1 MATATTPT
9 TSTTVGLLSLCSNL
23 LTYSWALPFYHGP
36 SGPQRITQTAKPR
49 SQAPLLLRRVLRRTP
64 FHALG
69 CIEARRRRDLP
80 SIHPSFYTGCPACS
94 LTRSNSKLACQ

>member
-36 SGPQRITQTAKPR
+36 SGLQRITQTAKPR
-49 SQAPLLLRRVLRRTP
+49 SQAPLLLRHALRRIPLPRTP
-64 FHALG
+64 VNSVG
-69 CIEARRRRDLP
+69 CSR
-80 SIHPSFYTGCPACS
+80 
-94 LTRSNSKLACQ
+94 

>member
-9 TSTTVGLLSLCSNL
+9 TSTTLGLLSLCSNL

-49 SQAPLLLRRVLRRTP
+49 SQAPLLLRRVLRRI
-64 FHALG
+64 H
-69 CIEARRRRDLP
+69 LP
-80 SIHPSFYTGCPACS
+80 RLYGKWFSEGIS
-94 LTRSNSKLACQ
+94 LL

>member
-36 SGPQRITQTAKPR
+36 SGLQRITQTAKPR
-49 SQAPLLLRRVLRRTP
+49 SQAPLFVAACTSQNTPTRTLCG
-64 FHALG
+64 LG
-69 CIEARRRRDLP
+69 HEEI
-80 SIHPSFYTGCPACS
+80 
-94 LTRSNSKLACQ
+94 